1 MNVDP
6 SRDQKRPGD
15 PMGLERQTVLSCL
28 SWVLGTELRT
38 WARAE
43 HALNHR
49 AVSPAH

>member
-1 MNVDP
+1 MCMNVDP

-38 WARAE
+38 SLSPSALGI
-43 HALNHR
+43 LNH
-49 AVSPAH
+49 